1 MLEAAPTTSK
11 AAPNTTRAV
20 SIQEPELPVRSGFP
34 EPPTGSHLAQSP
46 ISRRTPA
53 AHKELNKELE
63 KGSFST
69 VVFLTTPNDNTFLHS
84 PFIIC
89 PHVLCTDGWEVVGG
103 VG

>member
-69 VVFLTTPNDNTFLHS
+69 VVFLTTPNENFLYSSFTISLLIGFVHA
-84 PFIIC
+84 
-89 PHVLCTDGWEVVGG
+89 LLGG
-103 VG
+103 C